1 MGVTSYI
8 ASSSIRN
15 FKAAKPTLCLQDSLP
30 VCPNCLY
37 HPKEH
42 SRLCLVLTAPQRAG
56 ELPRSIQSPQVV
68 PDAKISVC
76 SWGHLGH
83 DGMSSRAIFKGMLQ
97 PLSKSNMV
105 TESTTRC
112 HTSSQE
118 QLSLSNFDWNKIHL
132 KPMTAKQKVKTSQNS
147 PSRLDRSSFWC

>member
-15 FKAAKPTLCLQDSLP
+15 FKAAKPALCLQDSLP

-37 HPKEH
+37 HPEKH
-42 SRLCLVLTAPQRAG
+42 SRLCLVPTAPQRAW
-56 ELPRSIQSPQVV
+56 ELLHSTWSLQVV
-68 PDAKISVC
+68 PDAKISMC

-83 DGMSSRAIFKGMLQ
+83 AGLSSPCAIFKGMLE

-105 TESTTRC
+105 TESITC
-112 HTSSQE
+112 PHTPSQE
-118 QLSLSNFDWNKIHL
+118 HLSL
-132 KPMTAKQKVKTSQNS
+132 KPMTAKQKVQTSPNS
-147 PSRLDRSSFWC
+147 PNRLDRSFFWW